1 MNLIQDLIEYI
12 CNICEQ
18 VKEAEAQ
25 ATKFRSEAAHLQP
38 ICYEFVESF
47 TQHIAV
53 LEEVVTY
60 LKNYAIGET
69 PSVNIDRALAEA
81 ESHLQSIRSIDSNAR
96 KTNAIRELEYDVNLF
111 KTYSF
116 HFVIFCLPI
125 LKTES
130 EITQQY
136 KESFRRKW

>member
-1 MNLIQDLIEYI
+1 MGLLHDLTYVCNL
-12 CNICEQ
+12 CEQ

-25 ATKFRSEAAHLQP
+25 AIKFRSEAAHLQP
-38 ICYEFVESF
+38 VCYEFVESF

-81 ESHLQSIRSIDSNAR
+81 ESHLQSIRSIDPNAR
-96 KTNAIRELEYDVNLF
+96 KANAIRELEYDLIKF
-111 KTYSF
+111 F
-116 HFVIFCLPI
+116 
-125 LKTES
+125 
-130 EITQQY
+130 
-136 KESFRRKW
+136 